1 MNANTV
7 CFSGFSREDE
17 SQVLSIFEQA
27 NTRLPKR
34 WTATN
39 EKEAELIVI
48 DMDTVYGH
56 MTWLKANND
65 GKTTAAVTNSDRAE
79 ANHLLPRPVTT
90 ESLVQLLGQLSDQTP
105 SASPIARTTGQQAAI
120 TPEILSPRTTGQQA
134 VVAAPVET
142 IARPAIAAAEVMA
155 APTPTPR
162 VTTGTHAAMAA
173 LAPKG
178 LKLSDFLKPNVFNG
192 PVKIQL
198 SDAPQLV
205 IDPGS
210 QTYLGG
216 AALKPY
222 QAYCL
227 ATLTESDFIAI
238 DNDEFIQ
245 LGKQL
250 GGAQPLARLSWLA
263 NLLGG
268 HGQLMPGYNPN
279 SLFKLDKWPQ
289 TEREY
294 PKHFRIATVMM
305 KGPAKLTDIAE
316 QSGSSLL
323 DVTDFVN
330 ANLISGHAS
339 V

>member
-17 SQVLSIFEQA
+17 VQVLSAFDQA
-27 NTRLPKR
+27 NMRLPQR
-34 WTATN
+34 WVATT

-56 MTWLKANND
+56 MTWLKANAD
-65 GKTTAAVTNSDRAE
+65 GKITAAVTTSSRAE
-79 ANHLLPRPVTT
+79 ADHLLPRPVTMD
-90 ESLVQLLGQLSDQTP
+90 SLVQLLGQLSNQTP
-105 SASPIARTTGQQAAI
+105 SIAPIARTTGQQAAMPMELPVAWTTATQAAVTAEQPA
-120 TPEILSPRTTGQQA
+120 TPAFSVRT
-134 VVAAPVET
+134 
-142 IARPAIAAAEVMA
+142 
-155 APTPTPR
+155 
-162 VTTGTHAAMAA
+162 TTGTQAAMPS
-173 LAPKG
+173 LAPKA
-178 LKLSDFLKPNVFNG
+178 LKLLDFLKPGALGG

-198 SDAPQLV
+198 NDAPLLV
-205 IDPGS
+205 IDPVR
-210 QTYLGG
+210 QVYLGSNS
-216 AALKPY
+216 LKPY
-222 QAYCL
+222 MVYGS

-238 DNDEFIQ
+238 DNDEFEQ

-250 GGAQPLARLSWLA
+250 GDSHPLSRLSWLA
-263 NLLGG
+263 GLVGGNGHLL
-268 HGQLMPGYNPN
+268 PAYNPN
-279 SLFKLDKWPQ
+279 SLFKLSKWPQ
-289 TEREY
+289 TEREF

-316 QSGSSLL
+316 QSGATLG